1 MFPTVM
7 RREEALILL
16 MRGIP
21 SNDDLISAFGSSS
34 VSATQHY
41 VSKGYAGKN
50 IDTFDA
56 WSYLAS
62 NDDLISAFG
71 SSSVSATQHY
81 VSKGYAEEEALILL
95 MSGVIWQVMT
105 I

>member
-1 MFPTVM
+1 MAIGVND
-7 RREEALILL
+7 LSVYGLL
-16 MRGIP
+16 
-21 SNDDLISAFGSSS
+21 

-41 VSKGYAGKN
+41 VSKGYAEGRS

-71 SSSVSATQHY
+71 PGAVSATEHY
-81 VSKGYAEEEALILL
+81 VTNGYLEGR
-95 MSGVIWQVMT
+95 S
-105 I
+105 